1 MSSLLSAA
9 FALVAA
15 LAGSGD
21 VSDTPLRVAFE
32 VEHGRCED
40 VGGPGDVLA
49 TVLGSHDSSVHGPN
63 DSTHGHLPVRMS
75 ETFEMDDDFERVERV
90 LVLVALLASAPD
102 FRDYRVPRTT
112 SVFAPRGVRLDGAR
126 SLRGPP
132 VSA

>member
-15 LAGSGD
+15 LSGAGD
-21 VSDTPLRVAFE
+21 VSDAPLRVAFE

-40 VGGPGDVLA
+40 VGGPGDVLG
-49 TVLGSHDSSVHGPN
+49 TVHGSDEASLHGPN
-63 DSTHGHLPVRMS
+63 DAAPGHLPVRVS
-75 ETFEMDDDFERVERV
+75 ETFEIDDDFERVERV

-102 FRDYRVPRTT
+102 YRDYRVPRAS
-112 SVFAPRGVRLDGAR
+112 SVCAPRGVRLDGAR
-126 SLRGPP
+126 TLRGPP